1 MTEDNILDCIIWELT
16 DNNDPFSDDELLKK
30 YSRFV
35 DELGG
40 EDADVVDD
48 FCEYIF
54 DVEKFSF
61 KVGFRVAVQ
70 LLTKGTLE
78 VKLV

>member
-1 MTEDNILDCIIWELT
+1 MTEDNFLDCIIWELT
-16 DNNDPFSDDELLKK
+16 DNDDPFLNDELFKK

-35 DELGG
+35 NELGG
-40 EDADVVDD
+40 EDAGVVDD
-48 FCEYIF
+48 FSEYIF

-61 KVGFRVAVQ
+61 KVGFRCAVQ